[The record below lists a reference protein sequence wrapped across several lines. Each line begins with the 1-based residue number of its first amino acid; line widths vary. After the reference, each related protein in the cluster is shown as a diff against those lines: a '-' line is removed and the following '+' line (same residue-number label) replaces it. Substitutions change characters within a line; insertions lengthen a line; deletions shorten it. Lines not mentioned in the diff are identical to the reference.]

1 MLKIEIILMSL
12 LLLPLI
18 TINYIWVTAIVLTAF
33 MLPLCSILI
42 NKLSYSIITQ
52 LMSSD
57 SMSFTLTLL
66 TIWVIIIMI
75 VASVKIVHQ
84 AKASIYLIIYT
95 VAASLP
101 ILIALCKVY
110 ISSKT
115 ATIPIFINIEFP
127 KDYSSTSLA

>member
-1 MLKIEIILMSL
+1 MLKIKIILMFL

-18 TINYIWVTAIVLTAF
+18 TINYIWGTAIGLTAF

-75 VASVKIVHQ
+75 LASVKIVHQ
-84 AKASIYLIIYT
+84 ATSPKTFIVNLLLLLIIL
-95 VAASLP
+95 VNCFLSSNLF
-101 ILIALCKVY
+101 IFY
-110 ISSKT
+110 I
-115 ATIPIFINIEFP
+115 
-127 KDYSSTSLA
+127 